1 MLREIIIAIQSYYAA
16 HRFIRKNKLW
26 KWIIIPGIIYMILFI
41 VGFYFFIDT
50 STEVVNFIFVKLGV
64 RHWMETHN
72 QSVVKFLFLFGQ
84 VMLQLVL
91 LLFYFSWFKY
101 FFLVIGSPIFAFL
114 SEKTESIL
122 LQKDFPF
129 ILSKFLKDVWRGIR
143 IAFRNLFWQTL
154 FTIAIILL
162 SLVPV
167 AGWIAPLLSL
177 GIECY
182 YLGFSMLDYTSER
195 RGYAVGESIEFINK
209 HKGLALGN
217 GVVFYLLLILPL
229 IGWVI
234 APGYAVVAA
243 TLSLQGNNES
253 QNQAPLFSEH

>member
-1 MLREIIIAIQSYYAA
+1 MML
-16 HRFIRKNKLW
+16 FL
-26 KWIIIPGIIYMILFI
+26 
-41 VGFYFFIDT
+41 VGFYFFIGT
-50 STEVVNFIFVKLGV
+50 STEVVSYLFEKIGVKGWL
-64 RHWMETHN
+64 ESHN
-72 QSVVKFLFLFGQ
+72 QSLVKFLFLFGQ
-84 VMLQLVL
+84 IMLQLVL

-101 FFLVIGSPIFAFL
+101 FFLIVGSPVFAFL
-114 SEKTESIL
+114 SEKTEAIIL
-122 LQKDFPF
+122 EKEYPF

-154 FTIAIILL
+154 FTISVLLL

-177 GIECY
+177 AIECY

-195 RGYAVGESIEFINK
+195 RGYSVPDSIDFINK

-217 GVVFYLLLILPL
+217 GIVFYLLLALPV

-234 APGYAVVAA
+234 APGYGVVAG
-243 TLSLQGNNES
+243 TLSLQGE
-253 QNQAPLFSEH
+253 E

>member
-1 MLREIIIAIQSYYAA
+1 MLREIIIAVRSYYKA
-16 HRFIRKNKLW
+16 HLFIQRHRLW
-26 KWIIIPGIIYMILFI
+26 KWIIIPGVIYMVLFL
-41 VGFYFFIDT
+41 VGFYFFMGT
-50 STEVVNFIFVKLGV
+50 SAEVVDFLFEKVGVKSWL
-64 RHWMETHN
+64 ESHN
-72 QSVVKFLFLFGQ
+72 QSLVKFLFLFGQ
-84 VMLQLVL
+84 IMLQLVL
-91 LLFYFSWFKY
+91 LLLYFSWFKY
-101 FFLVIGSPIFAFL
+101 FFLIVGAPVFAFL

-122 LQKDFPF
+122 LKKDYPF

-154 FTIAIILL
+154 FTISVLLL
-162 SLVPV
+162 SLIPV

-177 GIECY
+177 AIECY

-195 RGYAVGESIEFINK
+195 RGYSVPDSIDFINK

-217 GVVFYLLLILPL
+217 GILFYLLLAVPV

-243 TLSLQGNNES
+243 TLSLQGE
-253 QNQAPLFSEH
+253 E